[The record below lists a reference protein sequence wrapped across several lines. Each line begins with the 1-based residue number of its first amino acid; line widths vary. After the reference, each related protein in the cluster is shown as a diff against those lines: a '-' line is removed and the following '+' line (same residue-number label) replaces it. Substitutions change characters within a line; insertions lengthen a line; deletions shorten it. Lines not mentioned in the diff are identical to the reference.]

1 MATYKTDTGTG
12 TGTRSV
18 YGWNGVIAY
27 PLMPAVGQTVNS
39 EPFNVPRAAKTMV
52 IHFPD
57 LAGAGTVSLQSL
69 NPSIAGDGTETWS
82 TLRVLATAADGAVI
96 VTPPVPLCGPVDTVT
111 AHVFSN

>member
-18 YGWNGVIAY
+18 YPWNSIIAY

-39 EPFNVPRAAKTMV
+39 EPFAIPRAAKTMV

-57 LAGAGTVSLQSL
+57 LAGAGTISLQSL
-69 NPSIAGDGTETWS
+69 NPQIAADGTETW
-82 TLRVLATAADGAVI
+82 TTVRVIATDSAGAVI
-96 VTPPVPLCGPVDTVT
+96 VATPAPISGLTDTPL
-111 AHVFSN
+111 